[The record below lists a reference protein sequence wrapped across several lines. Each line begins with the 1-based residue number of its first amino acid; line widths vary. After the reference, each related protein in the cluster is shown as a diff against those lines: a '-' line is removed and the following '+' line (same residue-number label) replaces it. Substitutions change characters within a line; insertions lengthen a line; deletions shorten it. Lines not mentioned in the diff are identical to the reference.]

1 MAKKAA
7 KETEDQ
13 VDEEVSSGNK
23 VQAQAVEF
31 TAAEEGSG
39 SGATS
44 SLDILLDMNVPVT
57 VAVGQTEISIQ
68 KLLKLSPGA
77 VIKLDKSI
85 SEPVDLYIKEAKFAT
100 GQVVVVEDR
109 FAIKIKEILGAA
121 AEGTPETN

>member
-7 KETEDQ
+7 KETKDK
-13 VDEEVSSGNK
+13 VDKEVSSDDK

-44 SLDILLDMNVPVT
+44 SLDILLDMDVPVT

-85 SEPVDLYIKEAKFAT
+85 FI
-100 GQVVVVEDR
+100 
-109 FAIKIKEILGAA
+109 
-121 AEGTPETN
+121 